1 MKSRRTVLGT
11 IAGSAALS
19 GCVGISDSHE
29 ENSDGIRVTNRHT
42 TMSGGN
48 QILVLN
54 YEINLSEG
62 EWASVEYPVDFDCW
76 FYMDSQPSSGS
87 MQIALGHEKDLYGY
101 RGDGDL
107 NPYLMRTGSDEIGNQ
122 DEVFAETWG
131 TWEMIIDNTDYFD
144 GFNPT
149 GDLSGELEIIVEAIN
164 A

>member
-1 MKSRRTVLGT
+1 
-11 IAGSAALS
+11 
-19 GCVGISDSHE
+19 
-29 ENSDGIRVTNRHT
+29 
-42 TMSGGN
+42 
-48 QILVLN
+48 
-54 YEINLSEG
+54 
-62 EWASVEYPVDFDCW
+62 
-76 FYMDSQPSSGS
+76 